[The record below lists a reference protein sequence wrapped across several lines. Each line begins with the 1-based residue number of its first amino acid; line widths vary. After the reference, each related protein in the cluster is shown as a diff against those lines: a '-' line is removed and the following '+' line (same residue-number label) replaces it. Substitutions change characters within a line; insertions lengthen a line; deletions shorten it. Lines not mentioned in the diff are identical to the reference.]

1 MDACAREEVAILVVG
16 TGIGWSGSA
25 SISCGPVAVRGGC
38 EIVVAKEELDGADLT
53 VEGDR

>member
-1 MDACAREEVAILVVG
+1 MDAGARGGGPILVVG

-38 EIVVAKEELDGADLT
+38 EILVVEEELDGADLT
-53 VEGDR
+53 VEGDW